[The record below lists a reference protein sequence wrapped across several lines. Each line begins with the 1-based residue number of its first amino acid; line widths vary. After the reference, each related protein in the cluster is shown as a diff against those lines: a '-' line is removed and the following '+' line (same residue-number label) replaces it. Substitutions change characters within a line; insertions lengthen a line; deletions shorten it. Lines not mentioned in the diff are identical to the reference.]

1 MTNWNQLVVD
11 SAAIVLGAALRVT
24 GRQAD
29 AEDVA
34 QEVFCEAIRKW
45 RHSPELVT
53 LQLLRTI
60 AVRRALD
67 AVRKR
72 TRFVNDT
79 EVTDLVCT
87 NPSGDQVVLRELE
100 QRVRELVTEL
110 PKREAEVFCLSA
122 FESLSVSDIALA
134 LGISNGAVS
143 KSLSIAREKVRKGM
157 TPYLERGE

>member
-24 GRQAD
+24 GRQVD

-34 QEVFCEAIRKW
+34 QEVFCEAIQKW
-45 RHSPELVT
+45 RHLPELVT

-79 EVTDLVCT
+79 ELTDLVCS

-100 QRVRELVTEL
+100 QRVRDRVTEL
-110 PKREAEVFCLSA
+110 PKREAEVFCLSV
-122 FESLSVSDIALA
+122 FEELSVSDIALA

-143 KSLSIAREKVRKGM
+143 KSLSIARDKVRKGI